1 MQLSSR
7 TRAILTALFV
17 TLLWSSSWVLIK
29 RSLSEIPPLTFA
41 ALRYTLAAMV
51 LLPGIGKYRAEIKAL
66 TRRDWLELGLLG
78 LIFYTI
84 TQGGQFLTLNHL
96 EAITFSLLLNF
107 TAVLVA
113 VFGIVA
119 LKEIPTPKQWAGVAV
134 FIGGVILYFNP
145 IASFSGKGL
154 GLALA
159 AVTVLANAAAS
170 ILGRWVNRRQHLP
183 PRVVTIVS
191 MGIGALVLLAAA
203 LLVEGVPSL
212 TRSNLWV
219 ILWLAVVNTAFAFT
233 LWNQSLQILTAVE
246 SSNLNNTM
254 LIQIAILAWL
264 FLGEQPALLDLV
276 GLAAAS
282 VGIFLVSARPAL
294 RQTVADDLNPD
305 RSA

>member
-1 MQLSSR
+1 MRLTPR

-41 ALRYTLAAMV
+41 ALRYTMAAVV
-51 LLPGIGKYRAEIKAL
+51 LLPGIGKYRAEIRAL

-78 LIFYTI
+78 LIFYTV

-119 LKEIPTPKQWAGVAV
+119 LKEIPTPKQWVGVAV

-212 TRSNLWV
+212 TWSNLWV

-233 LWNQSLQILTAVE
+233 LWNQSLQVLTAVE

-264 FLGEQPALLDLV
+264 FLGEQPGILDLV

-282 VGIFLVSARPAL
+282 VGIYLVSARPAL
-294 RQTVADDLNPD
+294 RQSVAEDLNPD